1 MLLSLLLL
9 ILAPGRQP
17 AGALPKALLL
27 LEPPWSTFFKGET
40 VTLICKD
47 HRLVAWE
54 SVSWYHNG
62 NLLKRQ
68 PGELEIKKSGYYSCK
83 TQRSSRSDP
92 VYVGFLTDWLT
103 LQASHPVFEG
113 DPVVL
118 RCRGKKEE
126 DIMEKTYYRNGEEI
140 TSDGHYKSN
149 ITVYPP
155 FDDDSYHC
163 TASREYFWSERTE
176 TSKPVKIQVQE
187 LFPTPELTASPSQPI
202 EGSPMTLKCETW
214 LPPQTSRFRLQ
225 FCFFKERQALG
236 FGWSNSPELHIPT
249 VWSED
254 SASYWCQARATTSR
268 IMKTSPGFQIHVQR
282 VSVSGVSLETEPPVG
297 QLIEGEDLVLIC
309 SAAEGTGTVTFS
321 WHREGSVRSLG
332 RVTQRALSAEL
343 RIASVREQDAGRYY
357 CAADNTD
364 GPILSKRVR
373 ITLRIPALPPVLT
386 LRAPGAQAVEGDV
399 VELRCEAQRGSPP
412 ILYQFYHENI
422 PLGNS
427 LAPSGGGASFNLS
440 LTAEHSGNYSCEADN
455 SLGVQRSE
463 AVPLSVRVPASCPA
477 LTLRVPGAQAQV
489 GDVVE
494 LRCEAQRGSPPLLYR
509 FYREDIPLGNSSAPA
524 GGGASFNLSLTAEH
538 SGNYSCEADNG
549 LGAQRSEAV
558 SLSISGLAG
567 SISGPIAT
575 GITGGLFSALVFG
588 VVALLLYCRRPRKAG
603 GRPTSEPS
611 RSPAD
616 SDAREPTYHNVPTWL
631 ELQPV
636 YSNVNPKG
644 GEVVYTEVRR
654 GHQGDRPA
662 ANSDSALL
670 FWTHLPSRSQAASHR
685 PADPQGSSVIYSQ
698 TPAPVH
704 MAHTSVPSRESS
716 GVGAGTPP
724 ICAELLSGGSPH
736 PREETHT
743 FQQRHVRTSD

>member
-463 AVPLSVRVPASCPA
+463 AVPLSVRVPVSHPVFTFKPA
-477 LTLRVPGAQAQV
+477 VAQAVV

-494 LRCEAQRGSPPLLYR
+494 LRCEAQRGSPPILYW
-509 FYREDIPLGNSSAPA
+509 FYHENVILGNTSAPF
-524 GGGASFNLSLTAEH
+524 GGGASFNLSLTTEH
-538 SGNYSCEADNG
+538 SGNYSCGADNG
-549 LGAQRSEAV
+549 LGAQHSEAV
-558 SLSISGLAG
+558 SLSITGRSMNKVTQITVGVFGWLLSMLGLAAAAALVG
-567 SISGPIAT
+567 HVRPQGRPEGVAAAGAPRGNPNEHQEPSWSGPSRT
-575 GITGGLFSALVFG
+575 G
-588 VVALLLYCRRPRKAG
+588 PQW
-603 GRPTSEPS
+603 PMHSEP
-611 RSPAD
+611 A
-616 SDAREPTYHNVPTWL
+616 AL
-631 ELQPV
+631 MELQPV
-636 YSNVNPKG
+636 YSNVIPG
-644 GEVVYTEVRR
+644 DDSLVYSQIRSGQHTEVCSPRT
-654 GHQGDRPA
+654 HKEAEEPA
-662 ANSDSALL
+662 
-670 FWTHLPSRSQAASHR
+670 
-685 PADPQGSSVIYSQ
+685 VIYSEVKMEHPDG
-698 TPAPVH
+698 PAGKDWKD
-704 MAHTSVPSRESS
+704 AAEGYENVPGISL
-716 GVGAGTPP
+716 A
-724 ICAELLSGGSPH
+724 LDH
-736 PREETHT
+736 
-743 FQQRHVRTSD
+743 